1 MNSVSANAAQLE
13 RTAVGSDAHANDFPP
28 WSRRRMMAAILVA
41 NRKAPRKSMRPI
53 LDAFDDAFDEAGGV
67 SLS

>member
-1 MNSVSANAAQLE
+1 MNRASVNAVQLE

-28 WSRRRMMAAILVA
+28 WSRRRMMAAMLVA
-41 NRKAPRKSMRPI
+41 NRKAPRKSIRPI
-53 LDAFDDAFDEAGGV
+53 LDALDGAFDEAGGV